1 MSQVL
6 TLKLNDT
13 IFTAIQQQ
21 AKAMGTSPELLS
33 ANLLEQQFEQV
44 FKKPLDKTER
54 ELAKKRFE
62 NHFGKLNLD
71 GEIDINNES
80 IDSDLV
86 REYANNHGD
95 T

>member
-1 MSQVL
+1 MSQIL
-6 TLKLNDT
+6 TLKLNDA
-13 IFTAIQQQ
+13 IFDAIQQQ
-21 AKAMGTSPELLS
+21 AKAIGTSPELLS

-44 FKKPLDKTER
+44 FKQPLDETQR
-54 ELAKKRFE
+54 EAAKKRFE